1 MGLAGQG
8 LTFSR
13 SGVDIL
19 RGVDIALEGG
29 TRTALTG
36 PSGSGKTVL
45 MSLLTGLARPDQGSV
60 LLDGRPLNDLQGQAR
75 RRIGIV
81 FQGYALVALLT
92 AAENIELA
100 LTATGTPPR
109 QARARARGQLE
120 TLGLGDRAEHLVE
133 ELSGGQQ
140 QRVAVARALAT
151 RPDVL
156 LADEP
161 TAEQD
166 PGHRAAT
173 LDAIL
178 AAADNGT
185 AVLLA
190 TQDLDVASRCDRQM
204 QIKSGILAGRP
215 EHLAEQVPRAK
226 EQAIRM
232 SPGPGLVVNELV
244 LA

>member
-1 MGLAGQG
+1 MSGQVLGLVGQG

-13 SGVDIL
+13 GGVSIV
-19 RGVDIALEGG
+19 RGVDIALESG

-45 MSLLTGLARPDQGSV
+45 MSLLAGLARPDEGSV
-60 LLDGRPLNDLQGQAR
+60 LLDGRPLNDPQGQAR
-75 RRIGIV
+75 RRIGVV

-92 AAENIELA
+92 AAENVELA

-109 QARARARGQLE
+109 QARASARDWLE
-120 TLGLGDRAEHLVE
+120 ALGLGDRAEHLVE

-140 QRVAVARALAT
+140 QRVAVARALAA

-166 PGHRAAT
+166 PAHRATT

-178 AAADNGT
+178 AAADDGT

-190 TQDLDVASRCDRQM
+190 THDLDVAARFDRQVRM
-204 QIKSGILAGRP
+204 ESGMLA
-215 EHLAEQVPRAK
+215 
-226 EQAIRM
+226 
-232 SPGPGLVVNELV
+232 S
-244 LA
+244 